1 MVLQE
6 PMRLQEP
13 WVLQGSMALES
24 MALAA
29 QPQAG
34 LEPTAWDRRIYH
46 AVEDERS
53 ARTMSTA
60 AAECIRRS

>member
-13 WVLQGSMALES
+13 WVLQGSMTLES

-34 LEPTAWDRRIYH
+34 LEPTA
-46 AVEDERS
+46 
-53 ARTMSTA
+53 
-60 AAECIRRS
+60 